1 MPEVATSFSGQN
13 PKLLIATA
21 LITAATTIGVA
32 FVGIFPQL
40 RNSQYEKLQ
49 KEFDQFKQNAS
60 KPTPPDNG
68 NVTAEKKV
76 SVSGTVFNSADRKR
90 TLNGVEIYLLPEG
103 NSLLTAKTD
112 DNGMFTFK
120 EVPKGIYS
128 IIVRDSTGRSG
139 KGLLDDSGDE
149 VTVIGASIKY
159 RFRDLPSTR

>member
-1 MPEVATSFSGQN
+1 MTPDPAPTHSVNN
-13 PKLLIATA
+13 PKILIATA

-40 RNSQYEKLQ
+40 RSSQYQKLQ
-49 KEFDQFKQNAS
+49 SEFDQFKQSVSQA
-60 KPTPPDNG
+60 TTTG
-68 NVTAEKKV
+68 NQSLATEKKMGV
-76 SVSGTVFNSADRKR
+76 TGTVSSADRKH

-103 NSLLTAKTD
+103 KGLLTAKTD
-112 DNGMFTFK
+112 DNGVFTFK
-120 EVPKGIYS
+120 EVPKGTYS

-159 RFRDLPSTR
+159 RFRELKD